1 MCQKYGLFL
10 GSEKFV
16 NKWKKKIETE
26 KDREKPQAR
35 RALKDERI
43 SVVAERVFASLG
55 VDNTAPLLKPR
66 RGENRPE
73 RDLAIYV
80 ICHLGVFTHQEIGR
94 QFGVGYTSISGALKR
109 VEGYMGSDTEL
120 RKRIDKILNDK

>member
-1 MCQKYGLFL
+1 MKGFL
-10 GSEKFV
+10 GNEKFV
-16 NKWKKKIETE
+16 NKWKRKIETE
-26 KDREKPQAR
+26 KAIEKPQAR
-35 RALKDERI
+35 RALKDEGI

-55 VDNTAPLLKPR
+55 VDNTAPLLKAR

-73 RDLAIYV
+73 RDFAIYV

-94 QFGVGYTSISGALKR
+94 QFGVGYTSISGALNR